1 MSFLPRDI
9 VPTVTAAALTL
20 HQYFD
25 DTIKNIA
32 AAPAGCFANDRRY
45 DEDPL
50 MVASKLMVLTYE
62 YAAAS
67 DATGC
72 RRERALLGVCH
83 DARLSFDLPLNY
95 AVMYESGDAVRIM
108 RSTFKAS
115 F

>member
-62 YAAAS
+62 YAVAS
-67 DATGC
+67 DETEF
-72 RRERALLGVCH
+72 RREKALLDVCQ
-83 DARLSFDLPLNY
+83 DARLSFDLPLSHT
-95 AVMYESGDAVRIM
+95 VMYASGDAMRIM
-108 RSTFKAS
+108 GSTFQAR